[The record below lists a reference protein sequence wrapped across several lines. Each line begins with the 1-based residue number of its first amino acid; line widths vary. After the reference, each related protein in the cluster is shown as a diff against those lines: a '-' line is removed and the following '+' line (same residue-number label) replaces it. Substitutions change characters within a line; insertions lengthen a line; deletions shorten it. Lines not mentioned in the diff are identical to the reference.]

1 MNQSVNQATATPITL
16 LMNWNPAAKNWRA
29 AEQVLTGRQCLSIRS
44 ARSRQRTA
52 PGLTSLAPHGTSR
65 ATARPTPDNQL
76 IVPDALI
83 LRGHSTLRRL
93 SLPTPQALPR
103 HDPIWYRT
111 TLPLQIVLKMP
122 SCPFAMA
129 SRVRRWSPRM
139 SRSQPCSAGVARVV
153 PRREGPDHISSHSL
167 LHQAPTPKCSGNK
180 NVVES
185 RSRLDATN

>member
-111 TLPLQIVLKMP
+111 TLPLQNRIEDAFVPLRDGFTSPKVVTADVTK
-122 SCPFAMA
+122 SAMQRWRCSSRAAARRPGPHQLSLPA
-129 SRVRRWSPRM
+129 SPGTDSQVQRQQERR
-139 SRSQPCSAGVARVV
+139 
-153 PRREGPDHISSHSL
+153 
-167 LHQAPTPKCSGNK
+167 
-180 NVVES
+180 
-185 RSRLDATN
+185 